1 MRVAIASIVV
11 LLGSGV
17 WCGAASTAAAQGQSA
32 SGQAGA
38 KYAHTLGASRFAVG
52 DGSHRETEGPFER
65 VIGDKGVFFVDTVT
79 GATLAVPNGT
89 ALPKPPVDA
98 QASGNYSP
106 EALNY
111 PQPMTTN
118 PDEHSAAVKAY
129 LVAAGVPAAEVS
141 GTHVTTTMA
150 GGGPVR
156 DGVQPAQS
164 RLLWYTTHLERSL
177 AGIPVESSYAF
188 AAFDNA
194 GKVITEGVYWP
205 AIPAGVVSNARAFA
219 ERLAA
224 PRERTAFMAKVQKA
238 APGAGGTPGSV
249 NIIHTSGGYHGPFQA
264 AAVYSTVVPS
274 RRGGKAQILRFDET
288 GARVQLNEEA
298 SAEADSPKQ
307 R

>member
-1 MRVAIASIVV
+1 MRVGIASIVV

-17 WCGAASTAAAQGQSA
+17 WCGAASTAMAADQPA
-32 SGQAGA
+32 SGQGGV
-38 KYAHTLGASRFAVG
+38 KYAHTLGVSRFAVG
-52 DGSHRETEGPFER
+52 DGSRSETEGPFER

-79 GATLAVPNGT
+79 GATLAVPNGL

-98 QASGNYSP
+98 PASGNYSP
-106 EALNY
+106 QALNY

-164 RLLWYTTHLERSL
+164 KLLWYTTHLDRSL
-177 AGIPVESSYAF
+177 GGIPVESSYAF
-188 AAFDNA
+188 AAFDN
-194 GKVITEGVYWP
+194 GGRVITEGVYWP
-205 AIPAGVVSNARAFA
+205 AIPANVVSSARAFA

-224 PRERTAFMAKVQKA
+224 PRERTAFMAKVRKA
-238 APGAGGTPGSV
+238 APGAGDTPGSV
-249 NIIHTSGGYHGPFQA
+249 KIVHTSGGYHGPFQA

-274 RRGGKAQILRFDET
+274 RWGGKAQILRFDET
-288 GARVQLNEEA
+288 GARVRLNEEA
-298 SAEADSPKQ
+298 ATEADSPKRQ
-307 R
+307 